1 MKSKIVRGIING
13 GVLAAVAALGITV
26 YQLGTKPIA
35 ENPQEENSVQV
46 EETGLEEELSDGENA
61 EDAAAAGDGWQDAAQ
76 DEISDGETGDE
87 AGLSGASEA
96 GADGVTGSIRETAG
110 SGTAE
115 NAAADAD
122 NGSGTDDRSVSAAA
136 GADRSRTDGTGNT
149 ADNAGNT
156 SAEGAVNNG
165 AGASTD
171 TAETSAVG
179 IAAQALDFTE
189 DSIMEWPVRGTVLVD
204 YNMDE
209 TVYYPTLDQY
219 RVSSAIALQ
228 AVEDAP
234 VYAAADGQV
243 LSVVQDACTGTTVT
257 MELGQTA
264 IIANGPWMISD
275 FYDTSMV
282 EDGFAD
288 KVGTA
293 MYPGDVMYNS
303 GKIGFNVASK
313 DEKTLDATLTFV
325 KFLTNEES
333 QLKMLEITGD
343 IPAMEGLT
351 SDNVK
356 PLVNEVI
363 ANGDKA
369 AHRINDFQ
377 SLWYANVVDEISIQY
392 PLLAQG
398 EITPEE
404 FAQALT
410 DAAQKN

>member
-1 MKSKIVRGIING
+1 MNRQPYSGHSIDIEMVTETAALLFFLLLKMNISDRGGKNMKSKIVRGIING

-61 EDAAAAGDGWQDAAQ
+61 EDAAAAGDGWQDAVQ
-76 DEISDGETGDE
+76 DESSDGETGDE

-115 NAAADAD
+115 SAAADAD
-122 NGSGTDDRSVSAAA
+122 NGSGTEDRSVSAAA
-136 GADRSRTDGTGNT
+136 GAERSRTDGTGNT
-149 ADNAGNT
+149 ADNAGN
-156 SAEGAVNNG
+156 AAAVVNNG

-243 LSVVQDACTGTTVT
+243 LSIVQDACTGTTVT
-257 MELGQTA
+257 MELG
-264 IIANGPWMISD
+264 NG
-275 FYDTSMV
+275 YQAV
-282 EDGFAD
+282 YG
-288 KVGTA
+288 
-293 MYPGDVMYNS
+293 
-303 GKIGFNVASK
+303 
-313 DEKTLDATLTFV
+313 
-325 KFLTNEES
+325 
-333 QLKMLEITGD
+333 QLKDLTVAEGD
-343 IPAMEGLT
+343 TVKEG
-351 SDNVK
+351 
-356 PLVNEVI
+356 EVI
-363 ANGDKA
+363 GNISAPTKYYSVEGPNLYFAMKKDG
-369 AHRINDFQ
+369 
-377 SLWYANVVDEISIQY
+377 VPVDPFEY
-392 PLLAQG
+392 L
-398 EITPEE
+398 E
-404 FAQALT
+404 
-410 DAAQKN
+410 

>member
-1 MKSKIVRGIING
+1 MNRQPYSGHSIDIEMVTETAALLFFLLLKMNISDRGGKNMKSKIVRGIING

-61 EDAAAAGDGWQDAAQ
+61 EDAAAAGEGWQDAAQ

-96 GADGVTGSIRETAG
+96 GADRVIGSIRETAG

-122 NGSGTDDRSVSAAA
+122 NGSGTEDRSVS
-136 GADRSRTDGTGNT
+136 ADRSRTDGTGNT

-257 MELGQTA
+257 MELG
-264 IIANGPWMISD
+264 NG
-275 FYDTSMV
+275 YQAV
-282 EDGFAD
+282 YG
-288 KVGTA
+288 
-293 MYPGDVMYNS
+293 
-303 GKIGFNVASK
+303 
-313 DEKTLDATLTFV
+313 
-325 KFLTNEES
+325 
-333 QLKMLEITGD
+333 QLKDLTVAEGD
-343 IPAMEGLT
+343 TVKEG
-351 SDNVK
+351 
-356 PLVNEVI
+356 EVI
-363 ANGDKA
+363 GNISAPTKYYSVEGPNLYFAMKKDG
-369 AHRINDFQ
+369 
-377 SLWYANVVDEISIQY
+377 VPVDPFEY
-392 PLLAQG
+392 L
-398 EITPEE
+398 E
-404 FAQALT
+404 
-410 DAAQKN
+410 

>member
-1 MKSKIVRGIING
+1 MNRQPYSGHSIDIEMVTETAALLFFLLLKMNISDRGGKNMKSKIVRGIING

-61 EDAAAAGDGWQDAAQ
+61 EDAAAAGDGWQDVAQ

-115 NAAADAD
+115 NAAAD
-122 NGSGTDDRSVSAAA
+122 
-136 GADRSRTDGTGNT
+136 ADRSRTDGTGNT

-257 MELGQTA
+257 MELG
-264 IIANGPWMISD
+264 NG
-275 FYDTSMV
+275 YQAV
-282 EDGFAD
+282 YG
-288 KVGTA
+288 
-293 MYPGDVMYNS
+293 
-303 GKIGFNVASK
+303 
-313 DEKTLDATLTFV
+313 
-325 KFLTNEES
+325 
-333 QLKMLEITGD
+333 QLKDLTVAEGD
-343 IPAMEGLT
+343 TVKEG
-351 SDNVK
+351 
-356 PLVNEVI
+356 EVI
-363 ANGDKA
+363 GNISAPTKYYSVEGPNLYFAMKKDG
-369 AHRINDFQ
+369 
-377 SLWYANVVDEISIQY
+377 VPVDPFEY
-392 PLLAQG
+392 L
-398 EITPEE
+398 E
-404 FAQALT
+404 
-410 DAAQKN
+410 

>member
-1 MKSKIVRGIING
+1 MNRQPYSGHSIDIEMVTETAALLFFLLLKMNISDRGGKNMKSKIVRGIING

-61 EDAAAAGDGWQDAAQ
+61 EDAAAAGDGWQDVAQ

-96 GADGVTGSIRETAG
+96 GADRVIGSIRETAG

-122 NGSGTDDRSVSAAA
+122 NGSGTEDRSVS
-136 GADRSRTDGTGNT
+136 ADRSRTDGTGNT

-257 MELGQTA
+257 MELG
-264 IIANGPWMISD
+264 NG
-275 FYDTSMV
+275 YQAV
-282 EDGFAD
+282 YG
-288 KVGTA
+288 
-293 MYPGDVMYNS
+293 
-303 GKIGFNVASK
+303 
-313 DEKTLDATLTFV
+313 
-325 KFLTNEES
+325 
-333 QLKMLEITGD
+333 QLKDLTVAEGD
-343 IPAMEGLT
+343 TVKEG
-351 SDNVK
+351 
-356 PLVNEVI
+356 EVI
-363 ANGDKA
+363 GNISAPTKYYSVEGPNLYFAMKKDG
-369 AHRINDFQ
+369 
-377 SLWYANVVDEISIQY
+377 VPVDPFEY
-392 PLLAQG
+392 L
-398 EITPEE
+398 E
-404 FAQALT
+404 
-410 DAAQKN
+410 

>member
-61 EDAAAAGDGWQDAAQ
+61 EDAAAAGDGWQDVAQ

-122 NGSGTDDRSVSAAA
+122 NGSGTEDRSVSAAA

-234 VYAAADGQV
+234 VYAAADGQGKAV
-243 LSVVQDACTGTTVT
+243 YEPHAVVDH
-257 MELGQTA
+257 
-264 IIANGPWMISD
+264 
-275 FYDTSMV
+275 
-282 EDGFAD
+282 
-288 KVGTA
+288 
-293 MYPGDVMYNS
+293 
-303 GKIGFNVASK
+303 
-313 DEKTLDATLTFV
+313 
-325 KFLTNEES
+325 
-333 QLKMLEITGD
+333 
-343 IPAMEGLT
+343 
-351 SDNVK
+351 
-356 PLVNEVI
+356 NEVYELAKDSGQVMRELAGSTTDWRAARGEAKRAGDRVALEGAI
-363 ANGDKA
+363 SGQITHDLAVTAHENLERVHAMLFGDRRAND
-369 AHRINDFQ
+369 
-377 SLWYANVVDEISIQY
+377 VDPAPSGRKR
-392 PLLAQG
+392 A
-398 EITPEE
+398 
-404 FAQALT
+404 
-410 DAAQKN
+410 

>member
-61 EDAAAAGDGWQDAAQ
+61 EDAAAAGDGWQDVAQ
-76 DEISDGETGDE
+76 DEISD
-87 AGLSGASEA
+87 
-96 GADGVTGSIRETAG
+96 
-110 SGTAE
+110 
-115 NAAADAD
+115 
-122 NGSGTDDRSVSAAA
+122 GSGTDDRSVSAAA

-257 MELGQTA
+257 MELG
-264 IIANGPWMISD
+264 NG
-275 FYDTSMV
+275 YQAV
-282 EDGFAD
+282 YG
-288 KVGTA
+288 
-293 MYPGDVMYNS
+293 
-303 GKIGFNVASK
+303 
-313 DEKTLDATLTFV
+313 
-325 KFLTNEES
+325 
-333 QLKMLEITGD
+333 QLKDLTVAEGD
-343 IPAMEGLT
+343 TVKEG
-351 SDNVK
+351 
-356 PLVNEVI
+356 EVI
-363 ANGDKA
+363 GNISAPTKYYSVEGPNLYFAMKKDG
-369 AHRINDFQ
+369 
-377 SLWYANVVDEISIQY
+377 VPVDPFEY
-392 PLLAQG
+392 L
-398 EITPEE
+398 E
-404 FAQALT
+404 
-410 DAAQKN
+410 

>member
-61 EDAAAAGDGWQDAAQ
+61 EDAAAAGDGWQDVAQ

-115 NAAADAD
+115 NAAAD
-122 NGSGTDDRSVSAAA
+122 
-136 GADRSRTDGTGNT
+136 

-257 MELGQTA
+257 MELG
-264 IIANGPWMISD
+264 NG
-275 FYDTSMV
+275 YQAV
-282 EDGFAD
+282 YG
-288 KVGTA
+288 
-293 MYPGDVMYNS
+293 
-303 GKIGFNVASK
+303 
-313 DEKTLDATLTFV
+313 
-325 KFLTNEES
+325 
-333 QLKMLEITGD
+333 QLKDLTVAEGD
-343 IPAMEGLT
+343 TVKEG
-351 SDNVK
+351 
-356 PLVNEVI
+356 EVI
-363 ANGDKA
+363 GNISAPTKYYSVEGPNLYFAMKKDG
-369 AHRINDFQ
+369 
-377 SLWYANVVDEISIQY
+377 VPVDPFEY
-392 PLLAQG
+392 L
-398 EITPEE
+398 E
-404 FAQALT
+404 
-410 DAAQKN
+410 

>member
-26 YQLGTKPIA
+26 YQFGTKPIA
-35 ENPQEENSVQV
+35 ENPQEENSAQA

-76 DEISDGETGDE
+76 DEISDGENGDE
-87 AGLSGASEA
+87 SGLPGVSEA
-96 GADGVTGSIRETAG
+96 GADADGVTGSIRETAG

-115 NAAADAD
+115 SAAADAD
-122 NGSGTDDRSVSAAA
+122 NGNGTEDRSVSAAVGAEDA
-136 GADRSRTDGTGNT
+136 GRSHTEGTGNT
-149 ADNAGNT
+149 ADNVGNAA
-156 SAEGAVNNG
+156 AEGAVNNG

-219 RVSSAIALQ
+219 RVSPAIALQ

-257 MELGQTA
+257 MELG
-264 IIANGPWMISD
+264 NG
-275 FYDTSMV
+275 YQAV
-282 EDGFAD
+282 YG
-288 KVGTA
+288 
-293 MYPGDVMYNS
+293 
-303 GKIGFNVASK
+303 
-313 DEKTLDATLTFV
+313 
-325 KFLTNEES
+325 
-333 QLKMLEITGD
+333 QLKDLTVAEGD
-343 IPAMEGLT
+343 TVKEG
-351 SDNVK
+351 
-356 PLVNEVI
+356 EVI
-363 ANGDKA
+363 GNISAPTKYYSVEGPNLYFAMKKDG
-369 AHRINDFQ
+369 
-377 SLWYANVVDEISIQY
+377 VPVDPFEY
-392 PLLAQG
+392 L
-398 EITPEE
+398 E
-404 FAQALT
+404 
-410 DAAQKN
+410 